1 MSLGGGLVHHQV
13 MDHRRQGIALVGA
26 WLAWAVAV
34 ALAGVAVALGWR
46 PTVGDWWLNLPLATG
61 YPLAG
66 AVILTSRPGH
76 PIGRL
81 LLGVGL
87 GAGLAMASHQ
97 YATTGIV
104 LDPGSLPFTSAAAWV
119 GSWVWALGV
128 LPVMTLLPLVLPDGR
143 LLSRR
148 WRPVLGVAL
157 LAIACAVLGYGFAPG
172 RLVDFPSVHNPLGI
186 AGLAGVT
193 GALQGMA
200 LPFSLIATGGAVASL
215 VMRWRGADQ
224 PARQALQHVMAAVV
238 VFAAVVVLAGLV
250 PLPLTVSAT
259 VQILAALLVPAAI
272 VLGVLQ
278 RQLFD
283 IRLVVRPSLV
293 YASLTTSILVSYIVV
308 VQLVGRLAGHAVG
321 LVAATGA
328 VAIAFQPL
336 HRRVQRGVDRLLH
349 GDRADPGAAVTRL
362 VSQLS
367 SSSEPSAVLA
377 GVAAAV
383 AESLQVPG
391 VRAAAV
397 DGERV
402 MADATWGT
410 FPTAVEHVPI
420 RFYGSEVGHLEL
432 AERAPGTPLNRA
444 DRRVLER
451 LHPHIAIAMHVVS
464 LTAGL
469 TAAREQAILARE
481 EERRRIRRDLHD
493 GLGPVLAGLGLG
505 LEGAADLIATDPDRA
520 RDVLAELADAVH
532 ATVDD
537 VRRLV
542 YDLRPPALD
551 DLGLL
556 GAIREHAN
564 SMARRPGSVLVSLVA
579 PQELPLLPAAVEVA
593 LYRIAVE
600 ALTNVERHAH
610 ASRCTVG
617 IRVDDGIE
625 LTVDDDGVGIGLHG
639 IGLGLSSMEE
649 RVRELNGIWSLE
661 PRQPTGTHL
670 RARLPVG
677 AA

>member
-1 MSLGGGLVHHQV
+1 MRAMNG
-13 MDHRRQGIALVGA
+13 RRQEVPLVGV

-87 GAGLAMASHQ
+87 AAGLAMASHQ
-97 YATTGIV
+97 YAARGIV

-128 LPVMTLLPLVLPDGR
+128 LPVVTLLPLLVPDGR

-148 WRPVLGVAL
+148 WRPVLAVAL
-157 LAIACAVLGYGFAPG
+157 LAIACAVTGYGFAPG

-186 AGLAGVT
+186 AGLAGLT
-193 GALQGMA
+193 GLLQTAA
-200 LPFSLIATGGAVASL
+200 LPLGLVAAVGAVASL
-215 VMRWRGADQ
+215 IMRWRAAGQ
-224 PARQALQHVMAAVV
+224 RGRQALQQVMAAIV
-238 VFAAVVVLAGLV
+238 VFVAVVVLADLV

-259 VQILAALLVPAAI
+259 VQILAALLVPASI
-272 VLGVLQ
+272 VVGVLQ
-278 RQLFD
+278 RRLFD
-283 IRLVVRPSLV
+283 IHLVVRPSLV
-293 YASLTTSILVSYIVV
+293 YASLTVSILVLYIVV
-308 VQLVGRLAGHAVG
+308 VQLVGRLVGHDVG

-336 HRRVQRGVDRLLH
+336 HRRLQRGVDRLLH
-349 GDRADPGAAVTRL
+349 GDRADPGAAVARL
-362 VSQLS
+362 VSRLS
-367 SSSEPSAVLA
+367 ASSEPGAVLA
-377 GVAAAV
+377 DVAAAV

-391 VRAAAV
+391 VRAAVV

-402 MADATWGT
+402 VGDATWGEL
-410 FPTAVEHVPI
+410 PTAVELVPI
-420 RFYGSEVGHLEL
+420 RFYGSEVGHLEV
-432 AERAPGTPLNRA
+432 AERAPRSPLSRA

-451 LHPHIAIAMHVVS
+451 LRPHVAIAMHVVS

-469 TAAREQAILARE
+469 AAAREEAILARE

-520 RDVLAELADAVH
+520 RGVLAELADAVH
-532 ATVDD
+532 CTVDE

-542 YDLRPPALD
+542 YALRPPALD

-564 SMARRPGSVLVSLVA
+564 SMARRPGSILVTLDA
-579 PQELPLLPAAVEVA
+579 PQELPALPAAVEVA

-610 ASRCTVG
+610 ATRCTVG
-617 IRVDDGIE
+617 IRVDDSIE
-625 LTVDDDGVGIGLHG
+625 LTVDDDGVGIDDQRP
-639 IGLGLSSMEE
+639 GLGLSSMQE
-649 RVRELNGIWSLE
+649 RVRELNGVWSFE
-661 PRQPTGTHL
+661 PRKPTGTRL
-670 RARLPVG
+670 QARLPVG
-677 AA
+677 AP

>member
-1 MSLGGGLVHHQV
+1 MRAMNGS
-13 MDHRRQGIALVGA
+13 RQGIALVGA

-34 ALAGVAVALGWR
+34 ALAGVAVTLGWR

-87 GAGLAMASHQ
+87 AAGLAMASHQ

-104 LDPGSLPFTSAAAWV
+104 LDPGSLPFTSVAAWV

-128 LPVMTLLPLVLPDGR
+128 LPVMTLLPLLFPDGR
-143 LLSRR
+143 LRSRR
-148 WRPVLGVAL
+148 WRPVLALAL
-157 LAIACAVLGYGFAPG
+157 LAIACAVAGYGFAPG
-172 RLVDFPSVHNPLGI
+172 RLIDFPSVHNPLGV
-186 AGLAGVT
+186 AGLAGLT
-193 GALQGMA
+193 GVLQGVA
-200 LPFSLIATGGAVASL
+200 LPLSLAATGGALASL
-215 VMRWRGADQ
+215 AMRWRDADQ
-224 PARQALQHVMAAVV
+224 SARQALQHVMGAIV
-238 VFAAVVVLAGLV
+238 VFVAVVVLAGLV
-250 PLPLTVSAT
+250 PLPLTISAT

-272 VLGVLQ
+272 VVGVLQ

-283 IRLVVRPSLV
+283 IHLVVRPSLV
-293 YASLTTSILVSYIVV
+293 YTSLTISILVLYIVV
-308 VQLVGRLAGHAVG
+308 VQLVSRLGGHDFG
-321 LVAATGA
+321 LVVATGV

-336 HRRVQRGVDRLLH
+336 HRWLQHGVDGLLH

-362 VSQLS
+362 VSRLG
-367 SSSEPSAVLA
+367 SSSEPGGVLA

-383 AESLQVPG
+383 AESLHVPG
-391 VRAAAV
+391 VRAAVV
-397 DGERV
+397 DGARV
-402 MADATWGT
+402 TGDATWGE

-420 RFYGSEVGHLEL
+420 RFYGTEVGYLDL
-432 AERAPGTPLNRA
+432 AERSPRSPLSRA

-451 LHPHIAIAMHVVS
+451 LRPHIAIAMHVVS

-469 TAAREQAILARE
+469 AVAREEAILARE
-481 EERRRIRRDLHD
+481 EECRRIRRDLHD

-520 RDVLAELADAVH
+520 RGMLAELADAVH
-532 ATVDD
+532 DTVDD

-542 YDLRPPALD
+542 YALRPPPLD

-564 SMARRPGSVLVSLVA
+564 SIVRRPGSIQVTLQA
-579 PQELPLLPAAVEVA
+579 PRELPALPAAVEVA

-610 ASRCTVG
+610 ATRCTVG
-617 IRVDDGIE
+617 IRVDDSIE
-625 LTVDDDGVGIGLHG
+625 LTVDDDGVGIDGQAL
-639 IGLGLSSMEE
+639 GLGLSSMQE
-649 RVRELNGIWSLE
+649 RVSELNGVWSLE
-661 PRQPTGTHL
+661 PRLPTGTRL
-670 RARLPVG
+670 RACLPVG
-677 AA
+677 AS

>member
-1 MSLGGGLVHHQV
+1 MRAMNG
-13 MDHRRQGIALVGA
+13 RRQELALVGA

-87 GAGLAMASHQ
+87 AAGLAMASHQ
-97 YATTGIV
+97 YATRGIV

-128 LPVMTLLPLVLPDGR
+128 LPVVALLPLLLPDGR

-148 WRPVLGVAL
+148 WRPVLALAL
-157 LAIACAVLGYGFAPG
+157 LAVVCTVAGYGFAPG
-172 RLVDFPSVHNPLGI
+172 RLIDFPSVRNPLGI
-186 AGLAGVT
+186 AGLAGLTAV
-193 GALQGMA
+193 LQSMA
-200 LPFSLIATGGAVASL
+200 VPLSLAAAAGSVASL
-215 VMRWRGADQ
+215 VTRWRVGG
-224 PARQALQHVMAAVV
+224 PLERQALQQVMGAIT
-238 VFAAVVVLAGLV
+238 VFVAVVVLAGLV

-272 VLGVLQ
+272 VVGVL
-278 RQLFD
+278 RRRLFD

-293 YASLTTSILVSYIVV
+293 YTSLTISILVLYIVV
-308 VQLVGRLAGHAVG
+308 VQLVARIGGHDFG
-321 LVAATGA
+321 LVVATGV

-336 HRRVQRGVDRLLH
+336 HRRLQQGVDRLLH

-362 VSQLS
+362 VSRLS
-367 SSSEPSAVLA
+367 SSSEPGAVLA
-377 GVAAAV
+377 SVAAAV

-391 VRAAAV
+391 VRAAV
-397 DGERV
+397 IDGERV
-402 MADATWGT
+402 LGAATWGE
-410 FPTAVEHVPI
+410 FPTAVEHLPI
-420 RFYGSEVGHLEL
+420 RFYGSEVGYLEL
-432 AERAPGTPLNRA
+432 AERAPRSPLSRA

-451 LHPHIAIAMHVVS
+451 VRPHVAITMHVVS

-469 TAAREQAILARE
+469 TVAREQAILARE

-493 GLGPVLAGLGLG
+493 GLGPGLAGLGLG

-520 RDVLAELADAVH
+520 REMLAELADAVH
-532 ATVDD
+532 GTVDEI
-537 VRRLV
+537 RRLV
-542 YDLRPPALD
+542 YALRPPALD

-564 SMARRPGSVLVSLVA
+564 SMARRPGSILVILEA
-579 PQELPLLPAAVEVA
+579 PHELPALPAAVEVA

-610 ASRCTVG
+610 ATRCTVE
-617 IRVDDGIE
+617 IRVDDSIE
-625 LTVDDDGVGIGLHG
+625 LTVEDDGVGIDGQGL
-639 IGLGLSSMEE
+639 GLGLSSMQE
-649 RVRELNGIWSLE
+649 RVSELNGSWSLE
-661 PRQPTGTHL
+661 PRQPRGTRL
-670 RARLPVG
+670 RACLPVG
-677 AA
+677 AS